1 MSLTRQGVQN
11 RITATDFL
19 LMRVADPARVGNFL
33 AKHGTPIEN
42 LRGYPGLDNY
52 VRYVIQSPLSNDRL
66 LNAFQRMPADYY
78 KMDDIDKRGVMLRRS
93 AEKQVDDQIPE
104 ANNRMVK
111 TRSQETCL
119 VGAEEL

>member
-1 MSLTRQGVQN
+1 
-11 RITATDFL
+11 
-19 LMRVADPARVGNFL
+19 
-33 AKHGTPIEN
+33 
-42 LRGYPGLDNY
+42 
-52 VRYVIQSPLSNDRL
+52 
-66 LNAFQRMPADYY
+66 MPADYY